1 LALAWEFGLESFAK
15 TGEAS
20 AATTTTEPTKID
32 CAIRMELS
40 EKWIVMTP
48 LKLKKFGDFWPEG
61 RIKPFGQDACLMKR
75 KWRRR

>member
-1 LALAWEFGLESFAK
+1 
-15 TGEAS
+15 
-20 AATTTTEPTKID
+20 
-32 CAIRMELS
+32 MELS